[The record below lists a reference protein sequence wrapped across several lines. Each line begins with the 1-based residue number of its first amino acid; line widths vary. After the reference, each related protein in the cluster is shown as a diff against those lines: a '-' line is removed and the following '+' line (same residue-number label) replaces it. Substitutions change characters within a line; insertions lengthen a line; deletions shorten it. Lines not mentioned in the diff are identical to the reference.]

1 MEQER
6 AAESRTDILKVACSA
21 ADSVNIAFYQNAIP
35 IIRELAIEN
44 ELGRDLSGKS
54 VHLAAE
60 PPFLMPGIWRIER
73 ITDRATHHIRS
84 LDLKLDP
91 AFHAG
96 SILPGAESCVFAS
109 KFQVKRLPSKR

>member
-6 AAESRTDILKVACSA
+6 AAESRTEIFKVACSA

-73 ITDRATHHIRS
+73 ITDRLEVIAPHFVEFGEMI
-84 LDLKLDP
+84 
-91 AFHAG
+91 
-96 SILPGAESCVFAS
+96 EVY
-109 KFQVKRLPSKR
+109 